1 MTTVTQ
7 KNIVPGVAL
16 TAAVA
21 SYYTAPAL
29 TRARITNATVT
40 NTTAGAVAVTL
51 YLVPAAGAAGAANTK
66 ISARTIAPG
75 ETYTCPELVNRILE
89 PGDSIQ
95 GLGLALSLDVS
106 AFLQQ

>member
-7 KNIVPGVAL
+7 KNIIPGVAL
-16 TAAVA
+16 TAVAA

-29 TRARITNATVT
+29 TRARVTNATVT
-40 NTTAGAVAVTL
+40 NTTGGAVAFTAYIVA
-51 YLVPAAGAAGAANTK
+51 AAGAASAANTK

-95 GLGLALSLDVS
+95 AFGLALSLDVS